1 MDVSV
6 NVVGLKEIQKQLGAM
21 KDKAPAVLYNV
32 IKRVASNV
40 RKNTSIATRKKYQI
54 KAKDIKRTISL
65 GKKGSKSDPQF
76 IITSK
81 GNPIPLYKYRVKSK
95 DVIKLKGVKVK
106 DRPKYKGKVKKKTQ
120 LKVIYSSF
128 VQKMKSGHIGLFR
141 RKILSKEMRSIT
153 KKDIH
158 RKISEV
164 YGPSAPQLLGNK
176 DTMAFIQKEADK
188 TYEKRIEHEI
198 NRVLN
203 GFK

>member
-6 NVVGLKEIQKQLGAM
+6 NVVGLKEIQKQLGDM

-54 KAKDIKRTISL
+54 KGKDIKETISS
-65 GKKGSKSDPQF
+65 KKGTKDNPQCV
-76 IITSK
+76 ISSK
-81 GNPIPLYKYRVKSK
+81 GNPIPIYKFRVTPK
-95 DVIKLKGVKVK
+95 DVIKLKGVKLK